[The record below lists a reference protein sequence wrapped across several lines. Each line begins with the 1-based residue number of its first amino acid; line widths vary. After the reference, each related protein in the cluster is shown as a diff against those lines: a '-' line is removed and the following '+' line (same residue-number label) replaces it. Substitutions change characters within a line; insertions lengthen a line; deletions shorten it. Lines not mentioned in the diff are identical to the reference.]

1 MVYPT
6 SLYNMYIIRESRVR
20 DVPTHRFAAN
30 PNCNNNYNNF
40 PQSHSLAVRH
50 KRVLVRR
57 EQKLLLLCFILFE
70 YKIVRLYIHVYG
82 IFFFVFLVHCDQQS
96 VNNRLFLSKRQKSR
110 KQGVSKN
117 KIIIIKEK
125 LFGSLIRKTLFA
137 LHFFESTSLV

>member
-1 MVYPT
+1 MVSPT
-6 SLYNMYIIRESRVR
+6 SLYNMYIIREHSVCN
-20 DVPTHRFAAN
+20 VPTHRFSTN

-57 EQKLLLLCFILFE
+57 EQKLLLCFALFE

-82 IFFFVFLVHCDQQS
+82 IFFFVFLEHCDQQS

-110 KQGVSKN
+110 KQGVGEN